1 MKKCLNCYKDIVN
14 RNKYCSL
21 ECQKDYEYKSYIE
34 KWKRNDVNGQRGKYQ
49 LSMHIKRY
57 LFEKYN
63 YKCCECGWNKVNP
76 YTKKI
81 PLEIEHI
88 DGNYL
93 NNNEENLK
101 VLCPNCHSLTS
112 TYKGANMNS
121 GRKMRSKYRI

>member
-34 KWKRNDVNGQRGKYQ
+34 KWKRNDVDGQRGKYQ

>member
-1 MKKCLNCYKDIVN
+1 MKKCINCGCNIIN

-21 ECQKDYEYKSYIE
+21 ECQKEDVYKKYIDN
-34 KWKRNDVNGQRGKYQ
+34 WKRNIVDGKRGQYQ

-63 YKCCECGWNKVNP
+63 YQCSECGWNKVNP
-76 YTKKI
+76 YTNKI

-93 NNNEENLK
+93 NNREENLK

-121 GRKMRSKYRI
+121 GRKARSKYKL

>member
-34 KWKRNDVNGQRGKYQ
+34 KWKRNDVDGQRGKYQ

-57 LFEKYN
+57 LFEKFN